1 MLWEIV
7 YSAAWAFISLC
18 SLGLGFDPHLR
29 SSTRKISLIFA
40 ANSLVG
46 ASVVG
51 ILAEDDKSH
60 VNRKEAILRDK

>member
-7 YSAAWAFISLC
+7 YSAVWACISRSL
-18 SLGLGFDPHLR
+18 LGLGFDPHLR
-29 SSTRKISLIFA
+29 SSSRKISLILA

-46 ASVVG
+46 ASIVG

-60 VNRKEAILRDK
+60 INRKEAVLRDK